1 MEEEFY
7 RIKRLPPYVFA
18 TVTELMKK
26 LRREGEDVIDMGM
39 GNPDPPTPPHIVEKL
54 IEAAQK
60 PANHRYSA
68 SKGIGG
74 LRKAVC
80 EMYQKRY
87 EVELDPDKEAIV
99 TIGAKEGLS
108 HLILAVIGPGDLV
121 FVPSPAYPIHAYGV
135 IIAQGDLMNVP
146 MGEDDEELIE
156 NLYRAVRSTWPR
168 PKMVILNYP
177 HNPTTRVT
185 SIGFFRRIVEFAKE
199 HNLMVIHDLA
209 YADLCFDGYFAP
221 SFLEV
226 PGAKDVGVEFYSM
239 SKGYSMPGWRVGFCV
254 GNPRMINALGR
265 LKSYLDYGV
274 FQPIQIAAAV
284 ALRGPYKP
292 VREVVEIYRERRDVL
307 CDGLTRIGWEVPKP
321 KGTMFVWAKIPDR
334 FAQMGS
340 VEFAKLTLLEAKV
353 AVSPG
358 IGFGYEGEGYVR
370 FALVENPHRIKQG
383 IRGLRKLFQKSK
395 SIE

>member
-1 MEEEFY
+1 
-7 RIKRLPPYVFA
+7 
-18 TVTELMKK
+18 
-26 LRREGEDVIDMGM
+26 
-39 GNPDPPTPPHIVEKL
+39 
-54 IEAAQK
+54 
-60 PANHRYSA
+60 
-68 SKGIGG
+68 
-74 LRKAVC
+74 
-80 EMYQKRY
+80 
-87 EVELDPDKEAIV
+87 
-99 TIGAKEGLS
+99 LS

-199 HNLMVIHDLA
+199 HSLMVIHDLA
-209 YADLCFDGYFAP
+209 YADLCFDGYYAP

-307 CDGLTRIGWEVPKP
+307 CDGLNRIGWEVPKP

-340 VEFAKLTLLEAKV
+340 VEFAKLMLLEAKV

-383 IRGLRKLFQKSK
+383 VRGLRKMFQKSK
-395 SIE
+395 SAE